1 MIKSYFGVALGSA
14 VGGVARL
21 ALSAGISRRWGTAF
35 PWGTLAVNLIG
46 CFLMGLFFSWAES
59 RFRLT
64 PEARLF
70 LMAGFCG
77 GFTTFSAF
85 TLEGIGLLREQKLAL
100 FFAYIAASVLLGLL
114 ATYAGM
120 KLTR

>member
-77 GFTTFSAF
+77 GFTTFSTFALD
-85 TLEGIGLLREQKLAL
+85 TSQLIKSGALPAAVVYAIGSA
-100 FFAYIAASVLLGLL
+100 LLGVVLFWTG
-114 ATYAGM
+114 AVVG
-120 KLTR
+120 R